1 MEKLSNKEYI
11 EQLQRI
17 LEEEKSKENE
27 DIQLPEYDI
36 EIQNQQKEIQ
46 SLEKEI
52 NLLSQ
57 SITNKNSIDIS
68 NLQLNNN
75 YINTLQKKLMDDLN
89 LKLNTYFTQNEKNM
103 NQNITETKIII
114 DKKSETIINNKFD
127 QVLNEIKNNNEKIK
141 NDCEKNQ
148 KIILNNI
155 YNIYQKIQ
163 SKNNFVENKDN
174 KNIKE

>member
-52 NLLSQ
+52 NL
-57 SITNKNSIDIS
+57 
-68 NLQLNNN
+68 
-75 YINTLQKKLMDDLN
+75 
-89 LKLNTYFTQNEKNM
+89 
-103 NQNITETKIII
+103 
-114 DKKSETIINNKFD
+114 
-127 QVLNEIKNNNEKIK
+127 
-141 NDCEKNQ
+141 
-148 KIILNNI
+148 
-155 YNIYQKIQ
+155 
-163 SKNNFVENKDN
+163 
-174 KNIKE
+174 